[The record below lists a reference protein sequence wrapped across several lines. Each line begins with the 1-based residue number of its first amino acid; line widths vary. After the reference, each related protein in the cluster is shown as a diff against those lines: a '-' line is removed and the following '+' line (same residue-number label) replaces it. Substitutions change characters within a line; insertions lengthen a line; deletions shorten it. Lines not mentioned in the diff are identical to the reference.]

1 MQFLKPYTE
10 CIHDTVRIVA
20 GVLFFQHGAQKIF
33 GVLGR
38 EESVELFSLV
48 GVAGVIELVTGA
60 LIALGL
66 FTPFAAFIASGQM
79 AAAFFIAHAPRGLW
93 PIENQGEPAVLFC
106 FLFLYLASR
115 DSGDWSLDRIR
126 QVVPLDQEHRNT
138 LYGRQEGDCA
148 GCRVHF
154 RFRNLTFDHIIPR
167 KNGGTHRLSNLQL
180 LCDACNRMKGTSSQ
194 KAFLAKL
201 REKGLRAD

>member
-1 MQFLKPYTE
+1 MSFLKPYTE

-33 GVLGR
+33 GVLGA
-38 EESVELFSLV
+38 EASVELTSLL
-48 GVAGVIELVTGA
+48 GLAGVIELVAGA

-66 FTPFAAFIASGQM
+66 FTPWAAFIASGEM

-115 DSGDWSLDRIR
+115 DSGEWSLDR
-126 QVVPLDQEHRNT
+126 
-138 LYGRQEGDCA
+138 
-148 GCRVHF
+148 
-154 RFRNLTFDHIIPR
+154 
-167 KNGGTHRLSNLQL
+167 
-180 LCDACNRMKGTSSQ
+180 M
-194 KAFLAKL
+194 L
-201 REKGLRAD
+201 RDRRA

>member
-1 MQFLKPYTE
+1 MSFLKPYTE

-33 GVLGR
+33 GVLGA
-38 EESVELFSLV
+38 EASVELTSLL
-48 GVAGVIELVTGA
+48 GLAGVIELVAGA

-66 FTPFAAFIASGQM
+66 FTPWAAFIASGQM

-115 DSGDWSLDRIR
+115 DSGEWSLDRM
-126 QVVPLDQEHRNT
+126 LRN
-138 LYGRQEGDCA
+138 R
-148 GCRVHF
+148 
-154 RFRNLTFDHIIPR
+154 
-167 KNGGTHRLSNLQL
+167 
-180 LCDACNRMKGTSSQ
+180 
-194 KAFLAKL
+194 
-201 REKGLRAD
+201 RA

>member
-1 MQFLKPYTE
+1 MSFLKPYTE

-33 GVLGR
+33 GVLGA
-38 EESVELFSLV
+38 EASVELTSLL
-48 GVAGVIELVTGA
+48 GLAGVIELAAGA

-66 FTPFAAFIASGQM
+66 FTPWAAFIASGQM

-115 DSGDWSLDRIR
+115 DSGEWSLDR
-126 QVVPLDQEHRNT
+126 
-138 LYGRQEGDCA
+138 
-148 GCRVHF
+148 
-154 RFRNLTFDHIIPR
+154 
-167 KNGGTHRLSNLQL
+167 
-180 LCDACNRMKGTSSQ
+180 M
-194 KAFLAKL
+194 L
-201 REKGLRAD
+201 RDRRA

>member
-1 MQFLKPYTE
+1 MSFLKPYTE

-33 GVLGR
+33 GVLGA
-38 EESVELFSLV
+38 EASVELTSLL
-48 GVAGVIELVTGA
+48 GLAGVIELVAGA

-66 FTPFAAFIASGQM
+66 FTPWAAFIASGQM

-115 DSGDWSLDRIR
+115 DSGEWSLDR
-126 QVVPLDQEHRNT
+126 
-138 LYGRQEGDCA
+138 
-148 GCRVHF
+148 
-154 RFRNLTFDHIIPR
+154 
-167 KNGGTHRLSNLQL
+167 
-180 LCDACNRMKGTSSQ
+180 M
-194 KAFLAKL
+194 L
-201 REKGLRAD
+201 RDRRA